1 MKDYFMVNSTASFEI
16 EKRLEM
22 KLPRKFIFTMIIGTM
37 FSCLAGLYSWAGAME
52 LDRFANSQ
60 QPEAA
65 LVKFENQVAE
75 IWGQDNVWIPSPKLW
90 VQYESDL
97 GERSAVDFENGVV
110 KIQILLKAG
119 DDPNREIVLDH
130 LCQGTR
136 NLILGSARDPI
147 EMIKA
152 QESRGLK
159 NGSAATAPNRKEVRV
174 YLVRQGDTLWKIAKR
189 FRMKTDALAKI
200 NELDTG
206 QILQVGRPIKVM
218 VFSSHD
224 LTLDTTPRPMAKDP
238 LLLDQIRMVDGRP
251 VPVWMVKEFVAEVV
265 RKQSPGIEKVIGAD
279 GIERLAVTV
288 RFKLVK
294 TPLEVRARK
303 IQPLVLTHA
312 ERNNLDPALI
322 MAMVHTE
329 SFFNPRARSNAPA
342 YGLMQL
348 VPHTAGQE
356 AYQMIYGQS
365 RKLTSEYLYD
375 PDNNIELGVTYFNIL
390 KNKYMGSILD
400 PTSRTYCAVAAYN
413 GGISNVGKAFISQK
427 SINKATPVI
436 NSLTPHEVYNSLVD
450 SLPIRESRNYVRKV
464 LKRVRLYSNW
474 KWE

>member
-1 MKDYFMVNSTASFEI
+1 MKDYVMANSTASFKI
-16 EKRLEM
+16 EKRFEM
-22 KLPRKFIFTMIIGTM
+22 KLPRRVIFAMIIGTM

-52 LDRFANSQ
+52 LDRFTNSQ
-60 QPEAA
+60 YPEAA
-65 LVKFENQVAE
+65 LAKFENQVAE
-75 IWGQDNVWIPSPKLW
+75 IWGHDNVWTPSPKLW

-110 KIQILLKAG
+110 KVQILLKAG
-119 DDPNREIVLDH
+119 DDPNREIVLGH

-147 EMIKA
+147 DMIKT
-152 QESRGLK
+152 QESRELK
-159 NGSAATAPNRKEVRV
+159 DGSAATPPIRKEVRV

-200 NELDTG
+200 NELNTDE
-206 QILQVGRPIKVM
+206 ILQVGRPIKVM

-224 LTLDTTPRPMAKDP
+224 LRLDTTPRPMAKDP

-251 VPVWMVKEFVAEVV
+251 VPDWMVKEFVAEVV
-265 RKQSPGIEKVIGAD
+265 RKQSPGTEKVIGAD

-288 RFKLVK
+288 RFKLVENH
-294 TPLEVRARK
+294 LEVRARK

-322 MAMVHTE
+322 MALIHTE

-348 VPHTAGQE
+348 VPHTAGRE
-356 AYQMIYGQS
+356 AYSKIYGQS

-375 PDNNIELGVTYFNIL
+375 PDNNIELGVTYFDIL
-390 KNKYMGSILD
+390 KNRYMGSIVD
-400 PTSRTYCAVAAYN
+400 PISRTYCAVAAYN
-413 GGISNVGKAFISQK
+413 GGVSNVGKAFVSQK
-427 SINKATPVI
+427 SINKAMPVI
-436 NSLTPHEVYNSLVD
+436 NSLTSQEVYISLVD
-450 SLPIRESRNYVRKV
+450 SLPFRESRTYVRKV
-464 LKRVRLYSNW
+464 LKRVLLYSNW
-474 KWE
+474 KWK